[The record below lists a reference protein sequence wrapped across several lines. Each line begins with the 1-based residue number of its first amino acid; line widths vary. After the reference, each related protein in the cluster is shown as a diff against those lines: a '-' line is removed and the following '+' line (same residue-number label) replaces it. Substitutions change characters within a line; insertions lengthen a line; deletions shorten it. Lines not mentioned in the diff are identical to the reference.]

1 MGTERIS
8 RFIHLVEGI
17 HKNIQKIKLSTAPML
32 GVKSVHVFWISD
44 LFSHPEGLT
53 AAELASNGKISRS
66 LVSRELSDLH
76 KKGYILIAQ
85 GGGSKRGNYNSR
97 IFLTEKG
104 VSLAKTI
111 LGIEQMIQKEARN
124 GISDEELA
132 VFYRTLDK
140 FNTNL
145 KNISEDV

>member
-1 MGTERIS
+1 MGPERIS
-8 RFIHLVEGI
+8 KFIHLVDGL
-17 HKNIQKIKLSTAPML
+17 HKNIQRIKLSTAPYL

-53 AAELASNGKISRS
+53 AAELASNGKVSRS

-85 GGGSKRGNYNSR
+85 GGGAKRGNYNSR

-104 VSLAKTI
+104 VQLAKTI
-111 LGIEQMIQKEARN
+111 QSIEQKIQKEVRS
-124 GISDEELA
+124 GIGDEELA
-132 VFYRTLDK
+132 LFYRTLEK
-140 FNTNL
+140 INSNL
-145 KNISEDV
+145 KNISEDI

>member
-1 MGTERIS
+1 MEQERFMH
-8 RFIHLVEGI
+8 FINLIDGI
-17 HKNIQKIKLSTAPML
+17 HKSVQKIRIENAATF
-32 GVKSVHVFWISD
+32 GIKSVHVFWISD
-44 LFSHPEGLT
+44 LNSHPEGLT

-104 VSLAKTI
+104 VQLARTI
-111 LGIEQMIQKEARN
+111 QSIEQKIQKEVRS
-124 GISDEELA
+124 GISDEEL
-132 VFYRTLDK
+132 VMFYRTLEK
-140 FNTNL
+140 FNINL
-145 KNISEDV
+145 KNISEDI

>member
-1 MGTERIS
+1 MGSERIN
-8 RFIHLVEGI
+8 RFIHLVDGI
-17 HKNIQKIKLSTAPML
+17 HKNIQKIKLSTAPIL

-85 GGGSKRGNYNSR
+85 GGGTKRGNYNSR

-111 LGIEQMIQKEARN
+111 LGIEQRIQKEARS
-124 GISDEELA
+124 GISDEELM
-132 VFYRTLDK
+132 VFYRTLEK
-140 FNTNL
+140 FNSNL
-145 KNISEDV
+145 RIISEDI

>member
-1 MGTERIS
+1 MGTERVN
-8 RFIHLVEGI
+8 RFIHLIDGI
-17 HKNIQKIKLSTAPML
+17 HKNIQKIKLCTAPIL

-44 LFSHPEGLT
+44 LSSHPEGLT

-104 VSLAKTI
+104 VQLARTI
-111 LGIEQMIQKEARN
+111 QSIEQKIQKEVRS

-132 VFYRTLDK
+132 IFYRTLDK

-145 KNISEDV
+145 KNISEDI

>member
-1 MGTERIS
+1 MASERINK
-8 RFIHLVEGI
+8 FIHLVDGI

-32 GVKSVHVFWISD
+32 GVKSVHVFWIAD
-44 LFSHPEGLT
+44 LNSHPEGLT
-53 AAELASNGKISRS
+53 AAELAASSKISRS

-104 VSLAKTI
+104 VQLAKTI
-111 LGIEQMIQKEARN
+111 QGIEQKIQKDVRS
-124 GISDEELA
+124 GISDEEL
-132 VFYRTLDK
+132 VIFYRTLEK
-140 FNTNL
+140 INANL
-145 KNISEDV
+145 KNISEDI

>member
-8 RFIHLVEGI
+8 KFIQLIEGI
-17 HKNIQKIKLSTAPML
+17 HKNIQKIKLSTAPFL

-44 LFSHPEGLT
+44 LFLHPEGLT
-53 AAELASNGKISRS
+53 AAELASNSKISRS

-85 GGGSKRGNYNSR
+85 GGGAKRGNYNSR

-104 VSLAKTI
+104 LSLAKTI
-111 LGIEQMIQKEARN
+111 LGIEQRIQKETRN
-124 GISDEELA
+124 GISDEELF
-132 VFYRTLDK
+132 VFYRTLEK
-140 FNTNL
+140 FSNNL
-145 KNISEDV
+145 RRIAEED